1 MPNLPVE
8 LQSIIVKCLSD
19 PDDFHRLAQVSRD
32 FNFLAVRELC
42 SIYCLDL
49 QDGTLTLDAQM
60 FRVVPTLAI
69 SLHMFGAS
77 IQVLN
82 CDLTNIQEQ
91 PELLKQ
97 AYSLPKFISALSSV
111 QKANL
116 FFDNHGT
123 MEWEDTIIAVC
134 DVLVGRQCSDLKIK
148 ALARSTMHPGRSS
161 KLAELMQ
168 EFSVPV
174 AESREIPP
182 SVRQSNN
189 LETCRLETLPT
200 FLQPILVLQLNASQI
215 TTLTFCYI
223 YNFSE
228 WNDFMVNLD
237 LPFLKNFAV
246 SHCIVPGQTF
256 SNFLNRHRRIVSLEY
271 CNNTY
276 LRHDPPVLPS
286 GILPH
291 LQRLHA
297 SSEYLVCYSPPLDSF
312 PELATVVLSADD
324 MIRDSTR
331 AVMALQ
337 ALFPCVN
344 DITLCLEFPYV
355 QCLDN
360 WLRQSLLRSA
370 NASPF
375 GETDPIKNLSCV
387 NSLKL
392 NSKLFPYASDGVA
405 SLLVNWLCMFPAL
418 ARVFI
423 ARPCLPP
430 KFTRDSFEAF
440 AKSVQRGSASMR
452 TISVQSEDFSIWT
465 WCC

>member
-19 PDDFHRLAQVSRD
+19 PDDFHSLAQVSRD

-49 QDGTLTLDAQM
+49 QDGTLTFDAKT

-69 SLHMFGAS
+69 SLHMLGTS

-82 CDLTNIQEQ
+82 CDLTDIQEQ

-97 AYSLPKFISALSSV
+97 AHSLQKFVSALSSV
-111 QKANL
+111 QRANL

-123 MEWEDTIIAVC
+123 VEWEDTIIAVC
-134 DVLVGRQCSDLKIK
+134 HVLVGRRCSDLQIK
-148 ALARSTMHPGRSS
+148 TIAQSTAHPGRSN
-161 KLAELMQ
+161 KLASLMQ
-168 EFSVPV
+168 KSSIPV
-174 AESREIPP
+174 AEKIPS

-189 LETCRLETLPT
+189 LETCRLQTLPT
-200 FLQPILVLQLNASQI
+200 FLQPILVLQFNASKI

-228 WNDFMVNLD
+228 WNDFMANLD
-237 LPFLKNFAV
+237 LPFLENFAV

-256 SNFLNRHRRIVSLEY
+256 SDFLNRHTRIVSLEY
-271 CNNTY
+271 YNNTY

-286 GILPH
+286 GILPR

-312 PELATVVLSADD
+312 PELATVILSAGD
-324 MIRDSTR
+324 MIRDCTR
-331 AVMALQ
+331 AVMALR
-337 ALFPCVN
+337 ALSPCVN

-360 WLRQSLLRSA
+360 WLRQSLRSA
-370 NASPF
+370 SANQF
-375 GETDPIKNLSCV
+375 GEPDPIKNLSCV

-392 NSKLFPYASDGVA
+392 DSKLIAHTSDGVV
-405 SLLVNWLCMFPAL
+405 SLLVKWLCMFPAL

-423 ARPCLPP
+423 TRPCLPLV
-430 KFTRDSFEAF
+430 FTRDNFEAF
-440 AKSVQRGSASMR
+440 AKSVQKGSASMR
-452 TISVQSEDFSIWT
+452 TISVQSEDFSVWT

>member
-19 PDDFHRLAQVSRD
+19 PDDFHSLAQVSRD
-32 FNFLAVRELC
+32 FNFLAVQELC
-42 SIYCLDL
+42 FIYHLDL
-49 QDGTLTLDAQM
+49 QDGTLTFDAET
-60 FRVVPTLAI
+60 FCIVPTLAI
-69 SLHMFGAS
+69 SLRMFSAS

-82 CDLTNIQEQ
+82 CDLANAQEQ

-97 AYSLPKFISALSSV
+97 AHSLQNFISALGSV
-111 QKANL
+111 QRANL
-116 FFDNHGT
+116 SFDSCGT
-123 MEWEDTIIAVC
+123 VEWENTIIAIC
-134 DVLVGRQCSDLKIK
+134 DVLVDRQCSDLQIK
-148 ALARSTMHPGRSS
+148 TFNRSTIHPGRSN
-161 KLAELMQ
+161 KLAVLRQ
-168 EFSVPV
+168 EISVPV
-174 AESREIPP
+174 AEKRKIP
-182 SVRQSNN
+182 SSIRQSNN
-189 LETCRLETLPT
+189 LETCCLQTLPT
-200 FLQPILVLQLNASQI
+200 FLQPTLVFQLNSSQI
-215 TTLTFCYI
+215 TTLTFCCI
-223 YNFSE
+223 CNFSE

-237 LPFLKNFAV
+237 LPFLKNLTV

-256 SNFLNRHRRIVSLEY
+256 SDFLNRHTKIVSLEY
-271 CNNTY
+271 YNNVY

-291 LQRLHA
+291 LQRLRA

-312 PELATVVLSADD
+312 PELATIILSAED
-324 MIRDSTR
+324 MICDSTR

-360 WLRQSLLRSA
+360 WLRQSFLRSA
-370 NASPF
+370 DANQF
-375 GETDPIKNLSCV
+375 GKTDPIKNLSCV

-392 NSKLFPYASDGVA
+392 DSNLIAYASDGVV
-405 SLLVNWLCMFPAL
+405 SLLVNWLCLFPAL

-423 ARPCLPP
+423 TRPCLPLV
-430 KFTRDSFEAF
+430 FTRDSFEAF
-440 AKSVQRGSASMR
+440 AKSVQRGSASMK
-452 TISVQSEDFSIWT
+452 TISVQSEDLSVWT